1 MISEFDKAVE
11 AEGLESMPLI
21 PQRLS
26 KETKPDTATAQ
37 MLLMNEPPQTRW
49 LLHEEDTMKRKFKFD
64 DYEANI
70 IIKALIE
77 LRNQLIAEGR
87 YTDAVDELILK
98 VTKQYDI
105 IIS

>member
-1 MISEFDKAVE
+1 
-11 AEGLESMPLI
+11 
-21 PQRLS
+21 
-26 KETKPDTATAQ
+26 
-37 MLLMNEPPQTRW
+37 MNEPPQTRW
-49 LLHEEDTMKRKFKFD
+49 IQHEEDTMKRKFKFD
-64 DYEANI
+64 AYAANI